1 MENIKDKVVKLLT
14 KIGYTPTEEDDFLI
28 DFSIDKVENDI
39 KNYCNI
45 GEIPDGLAYVFCYRV
60 CGEFINAKK
69 NSGSLEMQ
77 NMKINTAFVTSISM
91 GDTSTSFSDKNSGEN
106 RINSL
111 ISYLLTTGQD
121 SINAYRCIKW

>member
-45 GEIPDGLAYVFCYRV
+45 GEIPDGLAYVFCYRIT
-60 CGEFINAKK
+60 GEFLNAMK
-69 NSGSLEMQ
+69 NSGSLDIE
-77 NMKINTAFVTSISM
+77 NMKLNTAFVTSISI
-91 GDTSTSFSDKNSGEN
+91 GDTSTSFSDKNSDEN

>member
-1 MENIKDKVVKLLT
+1 MKNIKDKVVKLLT

-60 CGEFINAKK
+60 VGEFLNAMK
-69 NSGSLEMQ
+69 NSGSLDIE
-77 NMKINTAFVTSISM
+77 NMKLNTAFVTSISM
-91 GDTSTSFSDKNSGEN
+91 GDTSTSFSDKNSDEN

>member
-45 GEIPDGLAYVFCYRV
+45 GEIPDGLVYVFCYRIT
-60 CGEFINAKK
+60 GEFLNAMK
-69 NSGSLEMQ
+69 NSGSLDIE
-77 NMKINTAFVTSISM
+77 NMKLNTAFVTSISI
-91 GDTSTSFSDKNSGEN
+91 GDTSTSFSDKNSDEN

-121 SINAYRCIKW
+121 SIHAYRCIKW

>member
-45 GEIPDGLAYVFCYRV
+45 SEIPDGLAYVFCYRV
-60 CGEFINAKK
+60 AGEFLNAMK
-69 NSGSLEMQ
+69 NSGSLDIE
-77 NMKINTAFVTSISM
+77 NMKLNTAFVTSISM
-91 GDTSTSFSDKNSGEN
+91 GDTSTSFSDKNSDEN

-111 ISYLLTTGQD
+111 INYLLTTGQD

>member
-60 CGEFINAKK
+60 AGEFLNTIK
-69 NSGSLEMQ
+69 NSGSLDLE
-77 NMKINTAFVTSISM
+77 NMKLNTAFVTSISM
-91 GDTSTSFSDKNSGEN
+91 GDTSTSFSDKNSDEN

-121 SINAYRCIKW
+121 SINSYRCIKW

>member
-91 GDTSTSFSDKNSGEN
+91 GDTSTSFSDKNSDEN

>member
-28 DFSIDKVENDI
+28 NFSIDKVENDI

-60 CGEFINAKK
+60 VGEFLNAMK
-69 NSGSLEMQ
+69 NSGSLDIE
-77 NMKINTAFVTSISM
+77 NMKLNTAFVTSISM
-91 GDTSTSFSDKNSGEN
+91 GDTSTSFSDKNSDEN

>member
-14 KIGYTPTEEDDFLI
+14 KIGYTPTEKDDFLI

-77 NMKINTAFVTSISM
+77 NMKINTAFVTSISI
-91 GDTSTSFSDKNSGEN
+91 GDTSTSFSDKNSDEN

-111 ISYLLTTGQD
+111 INYLLTTGQD
-121 SINAYRCIKW
+121 TINSYRCIKW